1 MNDYWKTI
9 PGYFYT
15 WSEEVI
21 THIIPKLSSSGT
33 ILELG
38 CAYGKSTC
46 YWAEQLIKHRKNYDI
61 VTIDDWSLIT
71 ERIHPVF
78 KKLVNKTRNKLSTY
92 KLQSN

>member
-21 THIIPKLSSSGT
+21 THIIPKLPSSGT

-38 CAYGKSTC
+38 SAYGKSTC
-46 YWAEQLIKHRKNYDI
+46 YWAEHLIRHGKNYNI
-61 VTIDDWSLIT
+61 ITVDDWSLIT
-71 ERIHPVF
+71 EKIYPVF
-78 KKLVNKTRNKLSTY
+78 KNLKDGNKMVY
-92 KLQSN
+92 